1 MVELIYYVAALGTPP
16 LRIAALRPATT
27 SAAASAS
34 LLGFVLR
41 FLFRIL
47 PLFTLN
53 PLSLFKNFF
62 DYFYRGQVLMVSL
75 SFYPID
81 CS

>member
-1 MVELIYYVAALGTPP
+1 MVELMYYVAALGAIA
-16 LRIAALRPATT
+16 LGIAALRTASTSPTT
-27 SAAASAS
+27 TAMSV
-34 LLGFVLR
+34 FVPR

-62 DYFYRGQVLMVSL
+62 EILIVYMY
-75 SFYPID
+75 
-81 CS
+81 